1 MAETPRIIMFAG
13 PNGSGKSTVT
23 ARLRQHPGFPENYAN
38 ADDIAKT
45 LGGDAMLDSYEA
57 ARMVEHQRLTWV
69 NSRQS
74 FAFETVMSHP
84 SKLLQ
89 LLQAKMLGYQIDIY
103 YVATDDPRNNVL
115 RVMNRVM
122 DGGHDVPVQK
132 ILERYDRSLK
142 LLPLAIEVS
151 TAISL
156 IDNTNYPIEIAKG
169 GDGLIY
175 PIIDACPGWGMRAI
189 TQVHE
194 RQVSRQ
200 ALYSSFSNGNPLITA
215 DAWAGRYSGAILSID
230 NHYLVQ
236 ACEIGMILHDRLL
249 VNGDFQIR
257 QYINISYQEGTGSSA
272 ATT

>member
-1 MAETPRIIMFAG
+1 MFAG

-103 YVATDDPRNNVL
+103 YIATDDPRNNVL

-142 LLPLAIEVS
+142 LLPLAIEIA
-151 TAISL
+151 TAISI

-175 PIIDACPGWGMRAI
+175 SVIDACPAWGMRAI
-189 TQVHE
+189 AQVQE
-194 RQVSRQ
+194 RQMSWQ
-200 ALYSSFSNGNPLITA
+200 AFYSSFSNGNPLITA
-215 DAWAGRYSGAILSID
+215 DAWAGWYSGRIVSIND
-230 NHYLVQ
+230 HYLVQ

-249 VNGDFQIR
+249 VNREFQIGQFAHI
-257 QYINISYQEGTGSSA
+257 QYREGVG
-272 ATT
+272 